1 MLDFHAVTETEKK
14 IISEWKYPGEYSI
27 YNNISYDEQIRT
39 GRGFANPENNHYSFY
54 DGEVLVGFI
63 NLREV
68 DNYVHFGIGVAPDL
82 CGQGYGQQI
91 ASMACELA
99 SEIYPGKEV
108 CLEVRTWNKRAIRC
122 YEKAGFRIV
131 GEPITKT
138 TPIGTGQ
145 FYKMMYDRGSKNND
159 GKKGIH
165 LC

>member
-1 MLDFHAVTETEKK
+1 M
-14 IISEWKYPGEYSI
+14 
-27 YNNISYDEQIRT
+27 
-39 GRGFANPENNHYSFY
+39 
-54 DGEVLVGFI
+54 VGFI

-68 DNYVHFGIGVAPDL
+68 DDYVHFGIGVVPDL

-99 SEIYPGKEV
+99 SEIYPEKEV

-145 FYKMMYDRGSKNND
+145 FYKMMYDKDSKDNE
-159 GKKGIH
+159 
-165 LC
+165 